1 MSENSNESPWKDP
14 AIWGRVVFVVL
25 FLLIFALIVGP
36 LAIILGIVQAGFT
49 IFTGE
54 ENPNLRGLAAAL
66 AEYVR
71 EILLFASWNREQ
83 RPFPFS
89 EFPSVTEREDRASA
103 DDAGT
108 ETEVSTTDAE
118 ETASEPETVTEE
130 APAEEGAPKAPPKK
144 TTRRKTS
151 SSKAAA
157 DKSKS

>member
-1 MSENSNESPWKDP
+1 MSENSNASPWKDP

-36 LAIILGIVQAGFT
+36 LAVILGVVQAVFT

-54 ENPNLRGLAAAL
+54 ENRNLRGLAAAL

-89 EFPSVTEREDRASA
+89 EFPRVPELEDAVA
-103 DDAGT
+103 AG
-108 ETEVSTTDAE
+108 EE
-118 ETASEPETVTEE
+118 ETASEPESATEE
-130 APAEEGAPKAPPKK
+130 APAEEEASKAQPKK

>member
-1 MSENSNESPWKDP
+1 MSENSNASPWKDP
-14 AIWGRVVFVVL
+14 AIWSRVVFVVL

-36 LAIILGIVQAGFT
+36 LAIVLGIVQAVFT

-54 ENPNLRGLAAAL
+54 ENRNLRGLAAAL

-89 EFPSVTEREDRASA
+89 EFPRVAELE
-103 DDAGT
+103 
-108 ETEVSTTDAE
+108 DAE
-118 ETASEPETVTEE
+118 AASESEPAPEGALAEDAPTEE
-130 APAEEGAPKAPPKK
+130 APAEEEAAKAQPKK
-144 TTRRKTS
+144 TTRGKTS

-157 DKSKS
+157 DESEN

>member
-1 MSENSNESPWKDP
+1 MSENSNASPWKDP

-36 LAIILGIVQAGFT
+36 LAIILGIVQALFT

-54 ENPNLRGLAAAL
+54 ENRNLRGLAAGL
-66 AEYVR
+66 TEYVR
-71 EILLFASWNREQ
+71 EILMFATWNREQ

-89 EFPSVTEREDRASA
+89 EFPRVPELEEAVAAS
-103 DDAGT
+103 
-108 ETEVSTTDAE
+108 E
-118 ETASEPETVTEE
+118 EEAASEPETVTGE
-130 APAEEGAPKAPPKK
+130 APAEEEAPKAQPKK
-144 TTRRKTS
+144 TTRKKTS

>member
-25 FLLIFALIVGP
+25 FLLIFSLIAGP
-36 LAIILGIVQAGFT
+36 LAIVLGIVQALFA

-54 ENPNLRGLAAAL
+54 ENRNLRGLAAAL

-89 EFPSVTEREDRASA
+89 EFPRVAELEDAVA
-103 DDAGT
+103 AAGG
-108 ETEVSTTDAE
+108 E
-118 ETASEPETVTEE
+118 ETASEPEPATEQ
-130 APAEEGAPKAPPKK
+130 APAEEEAPKAQPKK
-144 TTRRKTS
+144 TARRKS
-151 SSKAAA
+151 SPGKATA
-157 DKSKS
+157 DESES

>member
-1 MSENSNESPWKDP
+1 MSENSNASPWKDP

-36 LAIILGIVQAGFT
+36 LAIILGVVQAVFT

-54 ENPNLRGLAAAL
+54 ENRNLRGLAAAL

-89 EFPSVTEREDRASA
+89 EFPRVAELEDTVAA
-103 DDAGT
+103 D
-108 ETEVSTTDAE
+108 EE
-118 ETASEPETVTEE
+118 ETASGPETVTEE
-130 APAEEGAPKAPPKK
+130 APAEEEAPKAPPKK
-144 TTRRKTS
+144 ATRKKTS